1 MFSEQSYLCVEGPTG
16 AATKREDVMAPDEAA
31 PAGGRES
38 PCGRR
43 NRQPGQHRGL
53 MGDLARL
60 FL

>member
-1 MFSEQSYLCVEGPTG
+1 MFSEQGYLCVEGPTG
-16 AATKREDVMAPDEAA
+16 AATKREEVMAPDEAA

-38 PCGRR
+38 LCGGRD
-43 NRQPGQHRGL
+43 RQPGQHRGL